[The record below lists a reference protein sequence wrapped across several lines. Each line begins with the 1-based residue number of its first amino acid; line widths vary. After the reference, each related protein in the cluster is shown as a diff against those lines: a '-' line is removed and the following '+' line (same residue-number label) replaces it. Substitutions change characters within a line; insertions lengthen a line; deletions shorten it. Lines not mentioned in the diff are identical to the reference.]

1 MQVRSSISRIA
12 VATMVAA
19 MVAVPVASAM
29 PADGVIYGSSE
40 YAAEQQDMHASTVH
54 KPESN
59 AGDLRGEA
67 SIAGSQ
73 AAAEAK
79 SKATTAAIKQD
90 QRTEAAKGPSIS
102 TPPPGMP
109 TWPLDPEPLT
119 PPATPVSATNSDDG
133 AIEWPIAL
141 LIGFGAVALAGALVV
156 MVHQMRRTQTRPAR

>member
-73 AAAEAK
+73 A
-79 SKATTAAIKQD
+79 KANGTTAAIKQD

-156 MVHQMRRTQTRPAR
+156 LVHQMRTQTRPAR